1 MKRVLTLLLL
11 ALFVVVCTARPYNAT
26 VKSIDSPKGTT
37 ITGVVYCGDKP
48 VSGVAV
54 SDGKSIVETNA
65 DGIYHLTSDK
75 EFGVVFI
82 SKPSGYETVMKDA
95 VRPAFWAS
103 TTASP
108 NECERH
114 DFELK
119 RVDDSRFALLMC
131 ADTHFINDETV
142 SDLKNFEQLCL
153 PSFHKAV
160 EQCGDIPIY
169 TIGLGDITWDRF
181 WYKTG
186 FSIESVPT
194 YLGKVGFPTPF
205 LTVMGNHDHDPSVA
219 NSPTVDIEASKR
231 YRAVFGPNYY
241 SMNVGDVHVVLLD
254 NVVYKN
260 EVKPNQKVAAGV
272 VGSRN
277 YDLYVDDEQLA
288 WLQADLAKV
297 ERTTPLVVC
306 MHAPLFTRN
315 DKGEQVFGF
324 TKGKAEPFVE
334 LLKDFESVRIFSGHK
349 HQNICHTHPDYPNI
363 KECNVTAIA
372 GDLWKTPNVCGENI
386 GEDGG
391 SAGLY
396 CCTFDGK
403 QFAKVWYGAQG
414 KYLSGPFRVYDM
426 HSIGVKYRESE
437 QLQHLCSLHPNQTN
451 YGDPA
456 YADYI
461 YINCFT
467 WEEGCE
473 LKVRDLATG
482 EYYTVEQVSDSDPMA
497 AEVCFAPAQAKK
509 KKMSKKVNS
518 LSLNYHMFRAKF
530 ASCESKQWRVTLT
543 DPYGYKYEQ
552 VVIE

>member
-1 MKRVLTLLLL
+1 MKRILTLILV
-11 ALFVVVCTARPYNAT
+11 ASFAVACTAQPYNTT
-26 VKSIDSPKGTT
+26 VKSIDSPEGTT

-54 SDGKSIVETNA
+54 SDGRNIVETDAN
-65 DGIYHLTSDK
+65 GIYHLASQK

-103 TTASP
+103 TTASSS
-108 NECERH
+108 ECERH

-119 RVDDSRFALLMC
+119 KVDESRFALMMC
-131 ADTHFINDETV
+131 ADTHLINDEAV

-160 EQCGDIPIY
+160 EHCGDIPIY
-169 TIGLGDITWDRF
+169 TIGLGDITWDRY

-194 YLGKVGFPTPF
+194 YFGKIGFPTPF
-205 LTVMGNHDHDPSVA
+205 LTIMGNHDNDPSVA

-241 SMNVGDVHVVLLD
+241 SMNMGDVHIVLLD

-277 YDLYVDDEQLA
+277 YDLYVDAEQLA
-288 WLQADLAKV
+288 WLRADLAKV

-315 DKGEQVFGF
+315 SDGEQVFGF
-324 TKGKAEPFVE
+324 MEGKGEELVE

-363 KECNVTAIA
+363 TECNVTAIA
-372 GDLWKTPNVCGENI
+372 GDLWKTPSVCGRNI

-391 SAGLY
+391 EAGFY
-396 CCTFDGK
+396 CCTFEGEK
-403 QFAKVWYGAQG
+403 FSKIWYSAEGGGSA
-414 KYLSGPFRVYDM
+414 PFRVYDM
-426 HSIGVKYRESE
+426 KVVGKKYRESE

-461 YINCFT
+461 YINCYV

-473 LKVRDLATG
+473 LKVRDLKTG
-482 EYYTVEQVSDSDPMA
+482 EWLAVEQVSDSDPMA
-497 AEVCFAPAQAKK
+497 AEVCFAPAQASKT
-509 KKMSKKVNS
+509 KMSKKVNS
-518 LSLNYHMFRAKF
+518 LSRNYHMFRAKL
-530 ASCESKQWRVTLT
+530 AHLSYSVVLTTPYDGCKYEWRVM
-543 DPYGYKYEQ
+543 E
-552 VVIE
+552 